1 MLMLFLICLQHNIP
15 ARTLESIE
23 SVVQRLGLTF
33 FSQFLNYHFF
43 VNVFRPLEVSLI
55 REV

>member
-33 FSQFLNYHFF
+33 FSQFLNYYFF
-43 VNVFRPLEVSLI
+43 VIRPLEVSLI